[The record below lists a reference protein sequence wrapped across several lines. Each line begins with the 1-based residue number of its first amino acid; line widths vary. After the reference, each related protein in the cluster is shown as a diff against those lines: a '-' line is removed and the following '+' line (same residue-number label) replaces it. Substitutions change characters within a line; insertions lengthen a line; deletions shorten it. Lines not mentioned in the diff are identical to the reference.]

1 MVTLWLESGMFTSR
15 GVFYNPKC
23 KDNVNAINTSKWGM
37 TMSFKRKLV
46 PLVASAALMVTT
58 LAACSGDNNPAAGS
72 TAAPEGG
79 TQAGTAAKPASI
91 KAMTILFGNPP
102 EMTNNKALEDLE
114 KRGNVDLNVTFVPS
128 EAYTDKLSVAV
139 SAGDSY
145 DLLLMDG
152 GKDDKFNNLV
162 KMGAFHDLTP
172 YLEKTENISKI
183 DEVVW
188 NGAKIEGKTYGIP
201 RPRGLY
207 GGGEANILIRKD
219 WLDKYNLEVPKTI
232 DELTNALMVFKEN
245 DPAGGG
251 KTIPFT
257 IYGSDGV
264 NSPGPFS
271 GVLPIQYAFGIPN
284 VWKLEGENVVRDFQ
298 TPEYKAFLEW
308 LRDSW
313 SKGLIDKDA
322 PVLKN
327 QGQARSKFLAGTA
340 GAFVGNVSDIVETNV
355 EKLKQTDPN
364 AEIAI
369 VDVLEGADGQ
379 KGASILSGYYGLWAI
394 PSSVPEEKVQQ
405 IVDFLD
411 FTASEEN
418 VAFSKAGVTGIHSS
432 DFKDGVAVQT
442 EEQKK
447 QYELDKPNN
456 FILENRAD
464 PYVYANSKEP
474 EILTL
479 QKTVL
484 DTISTI
490 GVENPFL
497 SYNSQYASKNPDSYK
512 KMSAVMTK
520 YVLGE
525 GTWEDVQK
533 EIDTW
538 TTGAGVQITKELL
551 DQYRAEHQ

>member
-1 MVTLWLESGMFTSR
+1 
-15 GVFYNPKC
+15 
-23 KDNVNAINTSKWGM
+23 
-37 TMSFKRKLV
+37 MSFKRKLV

-284 VWKLEGENVVRDFQ
+284 VWKLEGRTSYVISRLPNTRH
-298 TPEYKAFLEW
+298 
-308 LRDSW
+308 SW
-313 SKGLIDKDA
+313 SGSEI
-322 PVLKN
+322 P
-327 QGQARSKFLAGTA
+327 
-340 GAFVGNVSDIVETNV
+340 GA
-355 EKLKQTDPN
+355 
-364 AEIAI
+364 
-369 VDVLEGADGQ
+369 
-379 KGASILSGYYGLWAI
+379 
-394 PSSVPEEKVQQ
+394 
-405 IVDFLD
+405 
-411 FTASEEN
+411 
-418 VAFSKAGVTGIHSS
+418 KA
-432 DFKDGVAVQT
+432 
-442 EEQKK
+442 
-447 QYELDKPNN
+447 
-456 FILENRAD
+456 
-464 PYVYANSKEP
+464 
-474 EILTL
+474 
-479 QKTVL
+479 
-484 DTISTI
+484 
-490 GVENPFL
+490 
-497 SYNSQYASKNPDSYK
+497 
-512 KMSAVMTK
+512 
-520 YVLGE
+520 
-525 GTWEDVQK
+525 
-533 EIDTW
+533 
-538 TTGAGVQITKELL
+538 
-551 DQYRAEHQ
+551 

>member
-1 MVTLWLESGMFTSR
+1 MFTSS
-15 GVFYNPKC
+15 GVLYNPKC
-23 KDNVNAINTSKWGM
+23 KSDVNATIIRKWGM
-37 TMSFKRKLV
+37 TMNYTHKIV
-46 PLVASAALMVTT
+46 PLMATSV
-58 LAACSGDNNPAAGS
+58 LAMSLLAGCSGGNDNSSAAGS
-72 TAAPEGG
+72 SASPEG
-79 TQAGTAAKPASI
+79 TAQTETSAKPVSI

-102 EMTNNKALEDLE
+102 QTENNKALEDLE
-114 KRGNVDLNVTFVPS
+114 KRANVDLNVTFVPS

-172 YLEKTENISKI
+172 YLEKTENISQI
-183 DEVVW
+183 DELVW
-188 NGAKIEGKTYGIP
+188 NGVKIDGKVYGIP

-207 GGGEANILIRKD
+207 GGGEANVLIRKD
-219 WLDKYNLEVPKTI
+219 WLDKYSLAVPKTV
-232 DELTNALMVFKEN
+232 DELTNALAVFKEN

-271 GVLPIQYAFGIPN
+271 GVLPIQFAFGIPN
-284 VWKLEGENVVRDFQ
+284 VWKLDGGNAVRDFQ
-298 TPEYKAFLEW
+298 TPEYKAFLDW
-308 LRDSW
+308 LKDSW

-340 GAFVGNVSDIVETNV
+340 GAFVGNVSDLGEANV
-355 EKLKQTDPN
+355 EKLKQTEPN

-369 VDVLEGADGQ
+369 VDILEGAGGH
-379 KGASILSGYYGLWAI
+379 KGAAVLGGYYGLWAI
-394 PSSVPEEKVQQ
+394 PSSVPEDKVQQ

-418 VAFSKAGVTGIHSS
+418 IAFSKAGVTGVHSS

-442 EEQKK
+442 EEQKAL
-447 QYELDKPNN
+447 YELDKPSQ
-456 FILENRAD
+456 FILENRTD
-464 PYVYANSKEP
+464 PYVYASSKVQ
-474 EILTL
+474 EILEQ

-484 DTISTI
+484 DTISQYGI
-490 GVENPFL
+490 VNPFL
-497 SYNSQYASKNPDSYK
+497 NYNSQTASKNPDSYK

-525 GTWEDVQK
+525 ESWEDVQK
-533 EIDTW
+533 EIDAW
-538 TTGAGVQITKELL
+538 TSGTGAQITKDLM
-551 DQYRAEHQ
+551 DQYSAEQQ

>member
-1 MVTLWLESGMFTSR
+1 MVTLWLESGMFTTC

-23 KDNVNAINTSKWGM
+23 KNNVNALNTSEWGI
-37 TMSFKRKLV
+37 TMNFTRKLV
-46 PLVASAALMVTT
+46 PLMASAALMATA
-58 LAACSGDNNPAAGS
+58 LAGCSGNNNSAAGS
-72 TAAPEGG
+72 TASPDGSTQTETGG
-79 TQAGTAAKPASI
+79 KPASI

-102 EMTNNKALEDLE
+102 EMGSNKALEDLE
-114 KRGNVDLNVTFVPS
+114 KRGNVDLDVTFVPS

-172 YLEKTENISKI
+172 YLEKTENISQI
-183 DEVVW
+183 DDVVW
-188 NGAKIEGKTYGIP
+188 DGIRIDGKVYGVP

-219 WLDKYNLEVPKTI
+219 WLDKYNLAVPKTM
-232 DELTNALMVFKEN
+232 DELTNALAAFKEN

-271 GVLPIQYAFGIPN
+271 GVLPIQFAFGIPN
-284 VWKLEGENVVRDFQ
+284 VWKLDGGNAVRDFQ

-327 QGQARSKFLAGTA
+327 QGQARSKFLSGTA
-340 GAFVGNVSDIVETNV
+340 GAFVGNVSDLGEANV

-369 VDVLEGADGQ
+369 VDVLEGAGGH
-379 KGASILSGYYGLWAI
+379 KGAAVLGGYYGLWVI
-394 PSSVPEEKVQQ
+394 PSSVPEDKVQQ

-418 VAFSKAGVTGIHSS
+418 IAFSKAGVTGIHSS

-447 QYELDKPNN
+447 QYDLDKPSQ
-456 FILENRAD
+456 FVLENRVD
-464 PYVYANSKEP
+464 PYVYASSKEP
-474 EILTL
+474 EILAQQKATL
-479 QKTVL
+479 
-484 DTISTI
+484 DIISKI

-497 SYNSQYASKNPDSYK
+497 SYNSQFASKNPDSYK

-538 TTGAGVQITKELL
+538 TNGAGGQIAKELL
-551 DQYRAEHQ
+551 DQYNAAH